1 MRPVASL
8 SRSLRR
14 AFLSALAAL
23 VAVLALSAQAAAPVD
38 EVDPKIFYPV
48 VLPNYL
54 ANFAKY
60 VRWPASSGTEKET
73 LHIGVFSQHVDAPL
87 MAEALRGKRV
97 ENRPVEVHFSPDV
110 DTLRTCEMV
119 FLDRP
124 GREEF
129 TRIRQAVGQLPVL
142 IVGYQ
147 SATGPGPVG
156 IELVVKDGAVRFHIS
171 VGTLSQAGLTPSPEL
186 LQLALPPPIMR
197 VKSRP
202 MTPVIPVP

>member
-1 MRPVASL
+1 MRPVASF

-14 AFLSALAAL
+14 AFLGALAGL
-23 VAVLALSAQAAAPVD
+23 VAVLALSTQAAPPVD
-38 EVDPKIFYPV
+38 EVDPKIFYPL

-60 VRWPASSGTEKET
+60 VRWPSSTGTEKET
-73 LHIGVFSQHVDAPL
+73 LHIGVFSQHVDAPQI
-87 MAEALRGKRV
+87 AEAFRGKRV

-124 GREEF
+124 DRAEL
-129 TRIRQAVGQLPVL
+129 TRIRQTVSHLPVL
-142 IVGYQ
+142 VIGYQ
-147 SATGPGPVG
+147 SGTGQGPVG
-156 IELVVKDGAVRFHIS
+156 IELVVKEGAVRFHIS
-171 VGTLSQAGLTPSPEL
+171 VGALSQAGLTPTPEL

-197 VKSRP
+197 IKSRP
-202 MTPVIPVP
+202 MTPITPIP